1 MTPPK
6 SRCTCPHNKQ
16 PRSVFSYV
24 FIMPRAIPAHRI
36 FQAVS
41 VFLTLLSQ
49 VPPPITN
56 SLNRVRA
63 LMQILFPFLMFL
75 ISLPNPSPSLIRIMQ
90 RLDPGFVGFQY
101 RGRNLFVEIE
111 NQRYLFWLNTGE
123 LPETLLH
130 ITTRVSVQLSRLN
143 RRGRLRQRKR
153 NSKLSNINKVLLT
166 FMWIRKYPCLD
177 TLALMFDVSPSTAS
191 NIIYSVVP
199 ILWQY
204 FHNQVSRPTFA
215 EWNAL
220 LGNWRF
226 FPDAVG
232 CIDGTPH
239 EIYRPEVEPQD
250 DFYSGH
256 RHYHLMNTQ
265 LIVDNLG
272 NIVFLQAGF
281 LGALND
287 AGNYNLMDRIGP
299 GTK

>member
-191 NIIYSVVP
+191 NIIYSVVQ

-204 FHNQVSRPTFA
+204 FHNRVSVVANVCRMECSA
-215 EWNAL
+215 RELA
-220 LGNWRF
+220 F
-226 FPDAVG
+226 FPR
-232 CIDGTPH
+232 C
-239 EIYRPEVEPQD
+239 
-250 DFYSGH
+250 SGVH
-256 RHYHLMNTQ
+256 
-265 LIVDNLG
+265 
-272 NIVFLQAGF
+272 
-281 LGALND
+281 
-287 AGNYNLMDRIGP
+287 
-299 GTK
+299 